1 MAEIFD
7 TLLLLALPASGKS
20 EVRNFLTNKDPEGFH
35 MGETIQIDD
44 YPYVHIQL
52 VIDEALKAMGEPRIY
67 HYDDDGD
74 GRNGPFIDA
83 YDWPALI
90 QLLNEDYHEI
100 LTGKAENPKY
110 AAIRLFERLD
120 AAEVLVGGEAKIAA
134 LSPEVRAKLEAALE
148 DEARELFNDKVKNV
162 LASREGKTIVIEFS
176 RGGPDGEN
184 PENLKKFYG
193 YQGSLPWLSDELL
206 QRAAILYI
214 WVTPEESRRKN
225 RDRAIPGADKS
236 ILFHGTPESVMR
248 QDYGMDDMVYLMD
261 KSDRENTLH
270 IEAHGKTY
278 YVPVSRF
285 DNRRDL
291 TTFARKDPKDWK
303 PEEIKALDD
312 GIRGAALKLWDTY
325 KAMHS

>member
-20 EVRNFLTNKDPEGFH
+20 EVRNFLTNKDPELFH
-35 MGETIQIDD
+35 MGETIQLDD

-67 HYDDDGD
+67 HHEDDAG

-83 YDWPALI
+83 YDWSALI
-90 QLLNEDYHEI
+90 ELLNEDYHEI
-100 LTGKAENPKY
+100 LVGKAENPKF

-120 AAEVLVGGEAKIAA
+120 AASVRVGGEAKIAA
-134 LSPEVRAKLEAALE
+134 LSPEVRSHLEEKLES
-148 DEARELFNDKVKNV
+148 EARELFDDKIKNV
-162 LASREGKTIVIEFS
+162 LKSREGKTIVIEFS
-176 RGGPDGEN
+176 RGGPVGVRPL
-184 PENLKKFYG
+184 PEHYG
-193 YQGSLPWLSDELL
+193 YAGSLPCLSDELL
-206 QRAAILYI
+206 KRAAILYI

-225 RDRAIPGADKS
+225 RDRARPGEDKS
-236 ILFHGTPESVMR
+236 ILFHGTPESVML
-248 QDYGMDDMVYLMD
+248 QDYGSDDMLELMEA
-261 KSDRENTLH
+261 SDRENMLK
-270 IEAHGKTY
+270 IVKGDRVF

-303 PEEIKALDD
+303 PEEIQALDD
-312 GIRGAALKLWDTY
+312 GIRDAALKLWDVY
-325 KAMHS
+325 KANH

>member
-20 EVRNFLTNKDPEGFH
+20 EVRNFLTNKDPELFH
-35 MGETIQIDD
+35 MGETIQLDD

-67 HYDDDGD
+67 HHEDDAG

-83 YDWPALI
+83 YDWSALI
-90 QLLNEDYHEI
+90 ELLNEDYHEI
-100 LTGKAENPKY
+100 LVGKAENPKF

-120 AAEVLVGGEAKIAA
+120 AASVRVGGEAKIAA
-134 LSPEVRAKLEAALE
+134 LSPEVRSRLEEKLES
-148 DEARELFNDKVKNV
+148 EARELFDDKIKNV
-162 LASREGKTIVIEFS
+162 LKSREGKTIVIEFS
-176 RGGPDGEN
+176 RGGPVGVRPL
-184 PENLKKFYG
+184 PEHYG
-193 YQGSLPWLSDELL
+193 YAGSLPCLSDELL
-206 QRAAILYI
+206 KRAAILYI

-225 RDRAIPGADKS
+225 RDRARPGEDKS
-236 ILFHGTPESVMR
+236 ILFHGTPESVML
-248 QDYGMDDMVYLMD
+248 QDYGSDDMLELMEA
-261 KSDRENTLH
+261 SDRENMLK
-270 IEAHGKTY
+270 IVKGDRVF

-303 PEEIKALDD
+303 PEEIQALDD
-312 GIRGAALKLWDTY
+312 GIRDAALKLWDVY
-325 KAMHS
+325 KANH

>member
-20 EVRNFLTNKDPEGFH
+20 EVRNFLTNKDPELFH
-35 MGETIQIDD
+35 MGETIQLDD

-67 HYDDDGD
+67 HHEDDAG

-83 YDWPALI
+83 YDWSALI
-90 QLLNEDYHEI
+90 ELLNEDYHEI
-100 LTGKAENPKY
+100 LVGKAENPKF

-120 AAEVLVGGEAKIAA
+120 AASVRVGGEAKIAT
-134 LSPEVRAKLEAALE
+134 LSPEVRSHLEEKLES
-148 DEARELFNDKVKNV
+148 EARELFDDKIKNV
-162 LASREGKTIVIEFS
+162 LKSREGKTIVIEFS
-176 RGGPDGEN
+176 RGGPVGVRPL
-184 PENLKKFYG
+184 PEHYG
-193 YQGSLPWLSDELL
+193 YAGSLPCLSDELL
-206 QRAAILYI
+206 KRAAILYI

-225 RDRAIPGADKS
+225 RDRARPGEDKS
-236 ILFHGTPESVMR
+236 ILFHGTPESVML
-248 QDYGMDDMVYLMD
+248 QDYGSDDMLELMEA
-261 KSDRENTLH
+261 SDRENMLK
-270 IEAHGKTY
+270 IVKGDRVF

-303 PEEIKALDD
+303 PEEIQALDD
-312 GIRGAALKLWDTY
+312 GIRDAALKLWDVY
-325 KAMHS
+325 KANH

>member
-20 EVRNFLTNKDPEGFH
+20 EVRNFLTNHDPEGFH
-35 MGETIQIDD
+35 MGPTIQLDD

-52 VIDEALKAMGEPRIY
+52 VIDEALKEMGEPRIY
-67 HYDDDGD
+67 HTDDDGD

-100 LTGKAENPKY
+100 LSGKAENPKY

-120 AAEVLVGGEAKIAA
+120 AAEVMVGGEAKIAA
-134 LSPEVRAKLEAALE
+134 LSPAVRAKLEEKLE
-148 DEARELFNDKVKNV
+148 SEARELFDDKIKNV
-162 LASREGKTIVIEFS
+162 LKSREGKTIVIEFS

-184 PENLKKFYG
+184 PENLKAFYG

-206 QRAAILYI
+206 QRASILYI

-225 RDRAIPGADKS
+225 RDRARPGEDKS

-248 QDYGMDDMVYLMD
+248 QDYGMDDMVYLIE

-270 IEAHGKTY
+270 IDAHGKTY
-278 YVPVSRF
+278 YVPVSCF

-291 TTFARKDPKDWK
+291 TTFARADAKDWK
-303 PEEIKALDD
+303 KEDVDALDN
-312 GIRGAALKLWDTY
+312 GIREAAVRLWNTF
-325 KAMHS
+325 KSMH

>member
-20 EVRNFLTNKDPEGFH
+20 EVRNFLTNKDPELFH
-35 MGETIQIDD
+35 MGETIQLDD

-67 HYDDDGD
+67 HHEDDAG

-83 YDWPALI
+83 YDWSALI
-90 QLLNEDYHEI
+90 ELLNEDYHEI
-100 LTGKAENPKY
+100 LVGKAENPKF

-120 AAEVLVGGEAKIAA
+120 AASVRVGGEAKIAA
-134 LSPEVRAKLEAALE
+134 LSPEVRSHLEEKLES
-148 DEARELFNDKVKNV
+148 EARELFDDKIKN
-162 LASREGKTIVIEFS
+162 
-176 RGGPDGEN
+176 
-184 PENLKKFYG
+184 YG
-193 YQGSLPWLSDELL
+193 YAGSLPCLSDELL
-206 QRAAILYI
+206 KRAAILYI

-225 RDRAIPGADKS
+225 RDRARPGEDKS
-236 ILFHGTPESVMR
+236 ILFHGTPESVML
-248 QDYGMDDMVYLMD
+248 QDYGSDDMLELMEA
-261 KSDRENTLH
+261 SDRENMLK
-270 IEAHGKTY
+270 IVKGDRVF

-303 PEEIKALDD
+303 PEEIQALDD
-312 GIRGAALKLWDTY
+312 GIRDAALKLWDVY
-325 KAMHS
+325 KANH

>member
-20 EVRNFLTNKDPEGFH
+20 EVRNFLTNKDPELFH
-35 MGETIQIDD
+35 MGETIQLDD

-67 HYDDDGD
+67 HHEDDAG

-83 YDWPALI
+83 YDWSALI
-90 QLLNEDYHEI
+90 ELLNEDYHEI
-100 LTGKAENPKY
+100 LVGKAENPKF

-120 AAEVLVGGEAKIAA
+120 AASVRVGGEAKIAA
-134 LSPEVRAKLEAALE
+134 LSPEVRSHLEEKLES
-148 DEARELFNDKVKNV
+148 EARELFDDKIKNV
-162 LASREGKTIVIEFS
+162 LKSREGKTIVIEFS
-176 RGGPDGEN
+176 RGGPVGVRPL
-184 PENLKKFYG
+184 PEHYG
-193 YQGSLPWLSDELL
+193 YAGSVPCLSGEVLK
-206 QRAAILYI
+206 RAAILYI

-225 RDRAIPGADKS
+225 RDRARPGEDKS
-236 ILFHGTPESVMR
+236 ILFHGTPESVML
-248 QDYGMDDMVYLMD
+248 QDYGSDDMLELMEA
-261 KSDRENTLH
+261 SDRENMLK
-270 IEAHGKTY
+270 IVKGDRVF

-303 PEEIKALDD
+303 PEEIQALDD
-312 GIRGAALKLWDTY
+312 GIRDAALKLWDVY
-325 KAMHS
+325 KANH

>member
-20 EVRNFLTNKDPEGFH
+20 EVRNFLTNKDPELFH
-35 MGETIQIDD
+35 MGETIQLDD

-67 HYDDDGD
+67 HHEDDAG

-83 YDWPALI
+83 YDWSALI
-90 QLLNEDYHEI
+90 ELLNEDYHEI
-100 LTGKAENPKY
+100 LVGKAENPKF

-120 AAEVLVGGEAKIAA
+120 AASVRVGGEAKIAA
-134 LSPEVRAKLEAALE
+134 LSPKVRSHLEEKLES
-148 DEARELFNDKVKNV
+148 EARELFDDKIKNV
-162 LASREGKTIVIEFS
+162 LKSREGKTIVIEFS
-176 RGGPDGEN
+176 RGGPVGVRPL
-184 PENLKKFYG
+184 PEHYG
-193 YQGSLPWLSDELL
+193 YAGSLPCLSDELL
-206 QRAAILYI
+206 KRAAILYI

-225 RDRAIPGADKS
+225 RDRARPGEDKS
-236 ILFHGTPESVMR
+236 ILFHGTPESVML
-248 QDYGMDDMVYLMD
+248 QDYGSDDMLELMEA
-261 KSDRENTLH
+261 SDRENMLK
-270 IEAHGKTY
+270 IVKGDRVF

-303 PEEIKALDD
+303 PEEIQALDD
-312 GIRGAALKLWDTY
+312 GIRDAARKLWDVY
-325 KAMHS
+325 KANH

>member
-20 EVRNFLTNKDPEGFH
+20 EVRNFLTNKDPELFH
-35 MGETIQIDD
+35 MGETIQLDD

-67 HYDDDGD
+67 HHEDDAG

-83 YDWPALI
+83 YDWSALI
-90 QLLNEDYHEI
+90 ELLNEDYHEI
-100 LTGKAENPKY
+100 LVGKAENPKF

-120 AAEVLVGGEAKIAA
+120 AASVRVGGEAKIAA
-134 LSPEVRAKLEAALE
+134 LSPEVRSHLEEKLES
-148 DEARELFNDKVKNV
+148 EARELFDDKIKNV
-162 LASREGKTIVIEFS
+162 LKSREGKTIVIEFS
-176 RGGPDGEN
+176 RGGPVGVRPL
-184 PENLKKFYG
+184 PEHYG
-193 YQGSLPWLSDELL
+193 YAGSLPCLSDELL
-206 QRAAILYI
+206 KRAAILYI

-225 RDRAIPGADKS
+225 RDRARPGEDKS
-236 ILFHGTPESVMR
+236 ILFHGTPESVML
-248 QDYGMDDMVYLMD
+248 QDYGSDDMLELMEA
-261 KSDRENTLH
+261 SDRENMLK
-270 IEAHGKTY
+270 IVKGDRVF

-303 PEEIKALDD
+303 PEEIQALDD
-312 GIRGAALKLWDTY
+312 GIRDAARKLWDVY
-325 KAMHS
+325 KANH